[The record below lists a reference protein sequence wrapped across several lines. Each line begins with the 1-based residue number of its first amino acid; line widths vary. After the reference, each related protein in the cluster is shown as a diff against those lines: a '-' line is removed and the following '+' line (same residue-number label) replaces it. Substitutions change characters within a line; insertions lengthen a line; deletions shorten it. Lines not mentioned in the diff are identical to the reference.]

1 MGAFQLYFQEMYRDV
16 SGRYP
21 GMAMAELIQI
31 VAEDYRNLDDAIK
44 DVGKLLVVECL
55 LYLINYLISTEENQL
70 VVYFI
75 QI

>member
-44 DVGKLLVVECL
+44 DCRRYEHVQAC
-55 LYLINYLISTEENQL
+55 ISEADADSITSCKKTTSTSCM
-70 VVYFI
+70 
-75 QI
+75 

>member
-1 MGAFQLYFQEMYRDV
+1 
-16 SGRYP
+16 
-21 GMAMAELIQI
+21 MAMAELIQI